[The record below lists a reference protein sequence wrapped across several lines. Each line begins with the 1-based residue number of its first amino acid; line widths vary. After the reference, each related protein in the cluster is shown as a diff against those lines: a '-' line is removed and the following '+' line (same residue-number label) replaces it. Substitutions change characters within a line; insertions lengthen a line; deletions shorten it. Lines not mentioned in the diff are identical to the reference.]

1 MRRVLIYGA
10 GEAGEMVLQEIRQR
24 PEENI
29 VVLGFMDDDNAKQGR
44 SVAHVPVR
52 GGKDHLSA
60 VIRELDINE
69 VIIAM
74 PSIRKPVIREVA
86 RICKRER
93 VKLLIV
99 PSTRAIIEGRVSYEQ
114 IKIIHPADLLERE
127 EAHIE
132 SRRIR
137 EYLQGRSIL
146 VTGAAGSI
154 GNELVR
160 TVISYMPRQLI
171 LVDINEN
178 GLFYLLQ
185 ALGDGDHGRM
195 TDFKPHVADIK
206 CKPMLETLF
215 TLYRPDVVFHTAAYK
230 HVPIMENNVRMIFLN
245 NVIGTRN
252 LLELASCF
260 EVERFIGI
268 STDKAVYP
276 VSVMGKT
283 KRIGELLLKSYA
295 IRGLRASSVRFGNV
309 LGSNGSVMTVFE
321 RQIGRGGPVTITSPD
336 MERYFMTVQE
346 AVSLVLQAGS
356 MDGQGDIY
364 VLEMGN
370 PIRIRD
376 LAENMIILSGYS
388 PGVDMEISYTGVR
401 AGEKLR
407 EQLFY
412 REVDVLQS
420 SFKGISIERCPV
432 QDDRLIEILENIQ
445 ERVYLIEEEDLLHD
459 MDCIIRGGVAVA
471 PSHALSP

>member
-1 MRRVLIYGA
+1 M
-10 GEAGEMVLQEIRQR
+10 
-24 PEENI
+24 PEFLN
-29 VVLGFMDDDNAKQGR
+29 Q
-44 SVAHVPVR
+44 
-52 GGKDHLSA
+52 
-60 VIRELDINE
+60 
-69 VIIAM
+69 
-74 PSIRKPVIREVA
+74 
-86 RICKRER
+86 
-93 VKLLIV
+93 
-99 PSTRAIIEGRVSYEQ
+99 T
-114 IKIIHPADLLERE
+114 
-127 EAHIE
+127 
-132 SRRIR
+132 
-137 EYLQGRSIL
+137 
-146 VTGAAGSI
+146 
-154 GNELVR
+154 
-160 TVISYMPRQLI
+160 
-171 LVDINEN
+171 
-178 GLFYLLQ
+178 FYLLQ

-195 TDFKPHVADIK
+195 TDFQPHVADIK